1 MIASYVNYLYFN
13 YIKTTSFAFKSS
25 GLCLIFLLIFVSD
38 TTYAAT
44 PDTTKKIKQ
53 DTVKHWNTAAVFG
66 LTFNQLSLTNWAS
79 GGESSLSGKAN
90 FDLKSLYKKNGSSF
104 EFQNKSA
111 FGVVGYGNNRIEKTE
126 DRFDLSASYSFKA
139 YDSWTY
145 TSLFTFK
152 TQFANGYKYPND
164 STLISAFMAPGY
176 LTASLGFKFK
186 KSDHF
191 ELFLSPA
198 SGKFTLVTNQELA
211 NKGAFGVEKA
221 VYDTAGA
228 VRIPG
233 KNVLAEF
240 GVNLLASVNQPITED
255 IGVVSTLNLY
265 NNYFDSDQENRWN
278 IDVDWE
284 TKVNFSISKRL
295 QTVFFLLMKYDHD
308 IAVPLFDYVDG
319 QKKQVGEGPRLQIKE
334 SLGIGLSYKI
344 G

>member
-1 MIASYVNYLYFN
+1 MIGS
-13 YIKTTSFAFKSS
+13 YIKHLNFSNIKTAAFIHAR
-25 GLCLIFLLIFVSD
+25 GAFCLIFILILIPR
-38 TTYAAT
+38 TTFGAT
-44 PDTTKKIKQ
+44 PDTTRQIKQ
-53 DTVKHWNTAAVFG
+53 DTVKHWKTAAVFG

-90 FDLKSLYKKNGSSF
+90 FDLKSLYERNGSSF

-126 DRFDLSASYSFKA
+126 DRFDLSAAYSFKA
-139 YDSWTY
+139 YDYWTY

-152 TQFANGYKYPND
+152 TQLANGYKYPND

-186 KSDHF
+186 KSEHF

-198 SGKFTLVTNQELA
+198 SGKFTMVTNQELA

-233 KNVLAEF
+233 KNILAEF